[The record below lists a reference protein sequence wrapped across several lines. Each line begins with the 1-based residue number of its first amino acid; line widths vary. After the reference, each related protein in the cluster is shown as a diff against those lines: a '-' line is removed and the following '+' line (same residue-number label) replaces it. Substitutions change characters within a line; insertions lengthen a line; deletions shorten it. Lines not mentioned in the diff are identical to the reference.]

1 MAEQGSW
8 VGLGCVALSNV
19 SGFPRIG
26 RNRELKFATEG
37 HWRGET
43 SAEELA
49 ATAKAIRIENWKLMQ
64 DAGID
69 LIPSND
75 FSYYDQVLDTIALV
89 GAVPER
95 YGWGGGEVD
104 LDTYFAMARGRQTDD
119 VDVTAME
126 MTKWFN
132 TNYHYIVPELG
143 PDTRFSLSSS
153 KPFDEHSEAMEEVGI
168 DTVPVL
174 IGPVS
179 FLLLSKPAEG
189 VDDRF
194 DAVDLIE
201 PLIEVYGEVIE
212 KLAGQGA
219 TWVQFDEPCF
229 VQDRTEKELDALRL
243 AYEELCKVHERPRI
257 VVKTY
262 FDHVGDAYGVLRD
275 LPIEGVGLD
284 FTGFI
289 HEEGI
294 GFGEAPF
301 HEHGGRHNAEF
312 IANQEGLDD
321 QWLFAGIV
329 DGRNVWINHLEHS
342 LDALDG
348 MRDRTAQLV
357 VSTSC
362 SLLHTPIDLDAE
374 PAGGDADLDDE
385 LRSWMA
391 FATQKIGEV
400 ATLAKGVAEGRE
412 AIADQLDKNDRAIDS
427 RRDSARTRNPDV
439 RDRVAALTE
448 ADARRD
454 TPFAER
460 KRLQQ
465 EKLGLP
471 TFPATTI
478 GSFPQTDEI
487 RAARRQLRE
496 GEIELAEY
504 EDRMRAEIDRVI
516 SFQEEIG
523 LDVLVHGEPE
533 RNDMVQYFGEQML
546 GYAFTENAWVQSYGS
561 RCVRPPIIFGDVSR
575 PAPMTV
581 EWITYAQ
588 SKTDLPLK
596 GMLTGPVTML
606 EWSFVRDDQPRSE
619 TCEQLALA
627 IRDEVADL
635 EEAGIPI
642 IHVDEPAIREGL
654 PLRHDRWDEYLRWA
668 VYSFRV
674 ATSGVSDETQ
684 VHTHMCYSDF
694 GDILEHIQEMDADVT
709 LIEAARSRMEL
720 LHHWDRSGFTH
731 DLGPG
736 VYDIHSPRVPSTEE
750 IAELLHEAARV
761 LRPEQLWV
769 TPDCGLKTRAWAEVD
784 PSLRNMVEA
793 AKQLREELVP
803 AS

>member
-1 MAEQGSW
+1 M
-8 VGLGCVALSNV
+8 ALSNV
-19 SGFPRIG
+19 AGFPRIG

-37 HWRGET
+37 YWRGET
-43 SAEELA
+43 TAEDLA
-49 ATAKAIRIENWKLMQ
+49 STARRIRLDNWNLMQ
-64 DAGID
+64 DRGID

-75 FSYYDQVLDTIALV
+75 FSYYDQVLDAIALV

-95 YGWGGGEVD
+95 YGWNGGEVD
-104 LDTYFAMARGRQTDD
+104 LDTYFAMARGRQSEG

-143 PDTRFSLSSS
+143 PDTRFSLSST
-153 KPFDEHSEAMEEVGI
+153 KPFDEHAEAMEEAGI

-179 FLLLSKPAEG
+179 FLLLSKPADG
-189 VDDRF
+189 VSEEF
-194 DAVDLIE
+194 DPLDLIE
-201 PLIEVYGEVIE
+201 DLVEVYGEVIE
-212 KLAGQGA
+212 RLAEQGA
-219 TWVQFDEPCF
+219 TWVQLDEPCF
-229 VQDRTEKELDALRL
+229 VQDRSEKELDALRL
-243 AYEELCKVHERPRI
+243 AYEDLCKVHERPRI

-284 FTGFI
+284 FTGVV
-289 HEEGI
+289 HGDELSETV
-294 GFGEAPF
+294 
-301 HEHGGRHNAEF
+301 HEHGGRHNAQF
-312 IANQEGLDD
+312 VADQGGLED

-342 LDALDG
+342 LDALEG
-348 MRDRTAQLV
+348 LASRTKQLV

-385 LRSWMA
+385 MRSWMA
-391 FATQKIGEV
+391 FAVQKVGEV
-400 ATLAKGVAEGRE
+400 ATLAKGLGDGRD
-412 AIADQLDKNDRAIDS
+412 AIADELDANDRALDS
-427 RRDSARTRNPDV
+427 RRDSSRTRSPEV
-439 RDRVAALTE
+439 RARVQALTE
-448 ADARRD
+448 SDARRD

-460 KRLQQ
+460 KQLQQ
-465 EKLGLP
+465 QRLGLP

-487 RAARRQLRE
+487 RATRRQLRE
-496 GEIELAEY
+496 GAIQLDEY
-504 EDRMRAEIDRVI
+504 EERMRGEIDRVVA
-516 SFQEEIG
+516 FQEEIG

-546 GYAFTENAWVQSYGS
+546 GFVFTQNAWVQSYGS
-561 RCVRPPIIFGDVSR
+561 RYVRPPIIFGDVSR

-581 EWITYAQ
+581 EWITYGQ
-588 SKTDLPLK
+588 SKTEKPLK

-635 EEAGIPI
+635 EKEGIAV

-654 PLRHDRWDEYLRWA
+654 PLRRDRWDEYLRWA

-694 GDILEHIQEMDADVT
+694 GDIMEHIQAMDADVT

-720 LHHWDRSGFTH
+720 LHHWDRTGFTH
-731 DLGPG
+731 DIGPG
-736 VYDIHSPRVPSTEE
+736 VYDIHSPRVPTVDEM
-750 IAELLHEAARV
+750 AELLREAARV

-769 TPDCGLKTRAWAEVD
+769 TPDCGLKTRAWPETEE
-784 PSLRNMVEA
+784 SLRNMVQA